1 MKPDG
6 EVRLM
11 GAYIVKCNEI
21 IKNDDGSIKE
31 IHCTADLETGN
42 GMPVDG
48 RKVKGTI
55 HWLSGD
61 YAKDTTVKLY
71 DFLFDIE
78 NVDEI
83 PEGKTFDDY
92 LNKSS
97 VTTVT
102 NAKIEAALSTAAPE
116 ERFQFVRCGYFVKDS
131 KYDNVFNRIV
141 GLKDSFPKN
150 K

>member
-1 MKPDG
+1 
-6 EVRLM
+6 M

-21 IKNDDGSIKE
+21 IKDELGNITE
-31 IHCTADLETGN
+31 IRCTADLETGN
-42 GMPVDG
+42 GMPSDG

-55 HWLSGD
+55 HWLSSENC
-61 YAKDTTVKLY
+61 AEATVMSY

-78 NVDEI
+78 NTADI

-92 LNKSS
+92 LNKNS
-97 VTTVT
+97 VTTIE
-102 NAKIEAALSTAAPE
+102 NAMIEPALENAAAD

-131 KYDNVFNRIV
+131 KNENTFNRIV
-141 GLKDSFPKN
+141 GLKDSFPKQ

>member
-1 MKPDG
+1 
-6 EVRLM
+6 M

-21 IKNDDGSIKE
+21 IKNEDGSIKE
-31 IHCTADLETGN
+31 IHCTADIETGN
-42 GMPVDG
+42 GMPTDG

-55 HWLSGD
+55 HWLSSPH
-61 YAKDTTVKLY
+61 AKTTTVKLY

-78 NVDEI
+78 NVDDI

-92 LNKSS
+92 LNKNS
-97 VTTVT
+97 VATIE
-102 NAKIEAALSTAAPE
+102 NAMIEPALASANAD

-131 KYDNVFNRIV
+131 KSENTFNRIV
-141 GLKDSFPKN
+141 GLKDSFPKQ

>member
-1 MKPDG
+1 
-6 EVRLM
+6 M
-11 GAYIVKCNEI
+11 GAYIVKCNDI

-42 GMPVDG
+42 GMPIDG

-55 HWLSGD
+55 HWLSSNF
-61 YAKDTTVKLY
+61 AKDATVKLY

-92 LNKSS
+92 LNRNS
-97 VTTVT
+97 VTVVE
-102 NAKIEAALSTAAPE
+102 NAKIEPALSEAVSE

-131 KYDNVFNRIV
+131 KNPGVFNRIV